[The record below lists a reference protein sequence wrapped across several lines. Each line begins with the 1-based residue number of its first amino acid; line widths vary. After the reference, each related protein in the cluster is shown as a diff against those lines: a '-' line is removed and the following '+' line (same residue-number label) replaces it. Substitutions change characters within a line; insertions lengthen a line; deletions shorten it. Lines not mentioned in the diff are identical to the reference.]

1 MEINDYTLSQIHS
14 DMDNTLQSYS
24 KELTKTGMTKELVS
38 SYQRRLNEKIAYQEK
53 KLKELTTPNDANYSS
68 AVLLATSKD
77 SGLIKQAM
85 KDGIDKRNF
94 SLAIALGNL
103 VINSTSYS
111 NADRFEVKRLLADA
125 KHKSGYFKEDDTLK
139 QCYVVKETLDTFD
152 DLAGTDE
159 IKEVLNKVNMKRST
173 AEMKYVLDKE
183 KQERTLTPTE

>member
-24 KELTKTGMTKELVS
+24 KELTKTGMTKELLS

-85 KDGIDKRNF
+85 KDSIDKHKNP
-94 SLAIALGNL
+94 
-103 VINSTSYS
+103 VIIG
-111 NADRFEVKRLLADA
+111 K
-125 KHKSGYFKEDDTLK
+125 K
-139 QCYVVKETLDTFD
+139 
-152 DLAGTDE
+152 
-159 IKEVLNKVNMKRST
+159 
-173 AEMKYVLDKE
+173 
-183 KQERTLTPTE
+183 